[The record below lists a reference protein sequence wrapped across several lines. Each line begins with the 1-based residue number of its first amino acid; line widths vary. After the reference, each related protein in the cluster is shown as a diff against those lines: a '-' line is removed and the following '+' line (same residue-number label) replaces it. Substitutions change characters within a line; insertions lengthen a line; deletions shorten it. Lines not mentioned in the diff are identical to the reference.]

1 MDQNP
6 AALGKSKK
14 NLSMMRAVVHAFI
27 GKEITYYP
35 RKDGASIDAK
45 IYLTAIEDQLKLLDS
60 MDSLDEKYLDRAKD
74 SLKEVK
80 DLTEYQDQKSARLL
94 TIVAFLTAAAGALFA
109 KFVDAYPLRPVFRSS
124 LGYGIP
130 VSVVYLS
137 FGMFIMFVAFGALVS
152 FHATQTRFVWPEM
165 KPEKPGDKSLKPGT
179 VNDKPRKLTDVDEA
193 VFPDA
198 LSHLFF
204 KSILR
209 TDPVGWARSFVK
221 NTTAGSSG
229 SSLTLKYY
237 KNYITESYLVAAK
250 CGDKLRYLQPA
261 QKLLQCGIRLLILWL
276 LSLFVVVAVVPTK
289 IELDVNKPTTGAQ
302 DSTKD
307 DNGAQLGASA
317 MGGGSGLHEAQRDKA
332 AGASTP
338 VSSPIAGR
346 CPVSGAASAAQ
357 ESPTSSTSASAP
369 VSSSGNRGTADGA
382 KP

>member
-1 MDQNP
+1 MDQKP

-14 NLSMMRAVVHAFI
+14 NLSMMCAVVHAFV

-35 RKDGASIDAK
+35 RKDGISIDAK
-45 IYLTAIEDQLKLLDS
+45 TYLPAIENQLKLLDKLS
-60 MDSLDEKYLDRAKD
+60 GLDEKYLDRAKD

-109 KFVDAYPLRPVFRSS
+109 KFVDAYPFRAMFRSS
-124 LGYGIP
+124 LQYGIP
-130 VSVVYLS
+130 VGLVYLS
-137 FGMFIMFVAFGALVS
+137 FGLFIIFVAFGALVS

-165 KPEKPGDKSLKPGT
+165 KPEKPDDKSRKPDAVDG
-179 VNDKPRKLTDVDEA
+179 KPRKLDDADEA
-193 VFPDA
+193 VFTDA

-209 TDPVGWARSFVK
+209 TDPAGWADSFVK
-221 NTTAGSSG
+221 NTTAGVGG

-261 QKLLQCGIRLLILWL
+261 QKLLQCAIRLLIFWL
-276 LSLFVVVAVVPTK
+276 LSFFIVVVVVPTK
-289 IELDVNKPTTGAQ
+289 IELDARKPTTGAQ
-302 DSTKD
+302 DSIKD
-307 DNGAQLGASA
+307 DNGAQPGAAA
-317 MGGGSGLHEAQRDKA
+317 MDGGSGLHEAQGDKA

-338 VSSPIAGR
+338 VPSPIAGR
-346 CPVSGAASAAQ
+346 RPISGAASAAQ

-369 VSSSGNRGTADGA
+369 VSSAGIRGTADGA